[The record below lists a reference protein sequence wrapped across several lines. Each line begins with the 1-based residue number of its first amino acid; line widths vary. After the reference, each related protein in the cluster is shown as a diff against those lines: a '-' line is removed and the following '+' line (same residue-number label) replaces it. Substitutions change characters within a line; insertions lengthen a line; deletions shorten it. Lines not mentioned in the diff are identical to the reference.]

1 MPLPLPTI
9 TLGIGA
15 EIIYSFVIILC
26 SLMIYFGTKELY
38 DLSSYKGIKYFRQ
51 AFLFFAIAYF
61 CRFIIQFIV
70 MSFNIHEILEIY
82 PLSLGYLALFVFMY
96 LSSISIFYLIYSMSW
111 KKFKDKSKTPFVFH
125 SIAILIALASIF
137 FRNEIFYI
145 GLNVVLL
152 VSAVILV
159 AIASYNQKHK
169 LKKKDNL
176 LMTYLLLFIFFIL
189 NVFNILVPI
198 FLESLKLVIYLVSLG
213 IFLTILYKVLKKSGD

>member
-1 MPLPLPTI
+1 MPIPLPQI

-15 EIIYSFVIILC
+15 EIIYSFVIILS

-38 DLSSYKGIKYFRQ
+38 DLTSYKGIKYFRQ

-61 CRFIIQFIV
+61 FRFIIQFIV
-70 MSFNIHEILEIY
+70 MSFNLQEILEIY
-82 PLSLGYLALFVFMY
+82 PLALGYFALFIFMY

-111 KKFKDKSKTPFVFH
+111 KKFKEKSRMPFVFH
-125 SIAILIALASIF
+125 IIAIIIALASIF
-137 FRNEIFYI
+137 FHNEIFYI
-145 GLNVVLL
+145 GLNILLL
-152 VSAVILV
+152 VSAIILV
-159 AIASYNQKHK
+159 GIASYNQKHK
-169 LKKKDNL
+169 PKKNNL
-176 LMTYLLLFIFFIL
+176 LTTYLLLFIFFIL